1 VNPKYLEN
9 HNDELRKHDQA
20 SFVKVYRNI
29 SEKAQKNTP
38 KGDWNLIR
46 AHNIRKFFN
55 STMLNAGA
63 DSFHVE
69 FFMGHTLDDTRAAYF
84 RANPEKLRELYQKY
98 VPYLTI
104 EKAFDPEQHPDFIRL
119 KNESETYARA
129 AANAAVER
137 NELIEL
143 RTEMEKMKEARESSD
158 KVTEI
163 ILQLQKTDPTIL
175 NTLLEALKTVKS

>member
-1 VNPKYLEN
+1 MEN

-29 SEKAQKNTP
+29 SENAQKNTP

-46 AHNIRKFFN
+46 AHNIRKYFN

-84 RANPEKLRELYQKY
+84 RASSDKLRELYQKF

-104 EKAFDPEQHPDFIRL
+104 EKALDPEQHPDFIRL
-119 KNESETYARA
+119 KNDSETYARA
-129 AANAAVER
+129 AANAAVE
-137 NELIEL
+137 E
-143 RTEMEKMKEARESSD
+143 
-158 KVTEI
+158 
-163 ILQLQKTDPTIL
+163 
-175 NTLLEALKTVKS
+175 